1 MIFSAV
7 FEPMPGSAS
16 SSFSL
21 AVLMSTFVPEAGAL
35 EAAAVFLSAFF
46 VSAAAFDVF
55 SGFLASAP
63 LDSLAAVRED
73 EPDPA
78 VTCERSLSIVFA
90 ERPAFES
97 SSTEPYGRFAT
108 IFAAVALPTPGS
120 ASSSFSEALLRSTL
134 PADFDAAAR
143 PTVRL
148 NKKRLAAAS
157 RETNLR
163 ILIFPFLPEG
173 MGPSAAH
180 PSERGEYDRAD
191 RQIRANAT
199 KETRLSARGGRR
211 GGEPAQFTAGTPF
224 RS

>member
-7 FEPMPGSAS
+7 FEPTPGSAS

-21 AVLMSTFVPEAGAL
+21 AVLMSTFVPEAAAL
-35 EAAAVFLSAFF
+35 EAAADFLSAFF
-46 VSAAAFDVF
+46 VSSAAFEVF
-55 SGFLASAP
+55 SAFLASP
-63 LDSLAAVRED
+63 LVSFVAARDDAAE
-73 EPDPA
+73 PA

-173 MGPSAAH
+173 MGAFSRPPLREGRIRQGRSPDPGQRDKRNAPFGALRRRRRRRRSRSIPGGPS
-180 PSERGEYDRAD
+180 
-191 RQIRANAT
+191 
-199 KETRLSARGGRR
+199 
-211 GGEPAQFTAGTPF
+211 
-224 RS
+224 